1 MILKNHLFVKLIV
14 SIIYFIYFDKEF
26 IMEIRNLTTFV
37 KTAELQNFT
46 NAARE
51 LGYAQSTVTAQIQQ
65 LEEELQVQLFER
77 IGKRIHITDAGKRFL
92 PYAQKILLLAKQA
105 ASHSD
110 VEAPS
115 GTLRLGIVESLQ
127 NHELAG
133 LLHRY
138 RKVCPL
144 VNVIVKAS
152 DCQTLTELLMKNELD
167 IMYLFDTRIR
177 HEELVSVYE
186 ASEPMYFTVPSGHPL
201 TSNANVT
208 LEEILAFPFMETE
221 RHLSYGWEFNH
232 FLAQKGFTLKSCLEV
247 GNPDIIVQLIKN
259 GDGISWLPRYIIQD
273 ELQRNNV
280 SVLDYQIPEITMYKQ
295 LIYHKNKWIS
305 AAMKAW
311 IELFG

>member
-1 MILKNHLFVKLIV
+1 
-14 SIIYFIYFDKEF
+14 
-26 IMEIRNLTTFV
+26 MEIRTLTTFV

-77 IGKRIHITDAGKRFL
+77 IGKRIHITEAGKRFL
-92 PYAQKILLLAKQA
+92 PYAQKILLLAEQA
-105 ASHSD
+105 VCHSD
-110 VEAPS
+110 EEMPVS

-138 RKVCPL
+138 RQSCPW

-152 DCQTLTELLMKNELD
+152 DCQILTELLLKNELD
-167 IMYLFDTRIR
+167 IMYIFDTRIR
-177 HEELVSVYE
+177 REELVSLYE
-186 ASEPMYFTVPSGHPL
+186 SPEPMYFAVPSGHSL
-201 TSNANVT
+201 TENPHVA
-208 LEEILAFPFMETE
+208 LEDILTFPFMETE
-221 RHLSYGWEFNH
+221 RNLSYGREFNH
-232 FLAQKGFTLKSCLEV
+232 YLAQKGFTPKSCLEV

-259 GDGISWLPRYIIQD
+259 GDGISWLPQYIIQD
-273 ELQRNNV
+273 ELERSAV
-280 SVLDYQIPEITMYKQ
+280 SILDYQIPEITMYKQ
-295 LIYHKNKWIS
+295 LICHKNKWIS